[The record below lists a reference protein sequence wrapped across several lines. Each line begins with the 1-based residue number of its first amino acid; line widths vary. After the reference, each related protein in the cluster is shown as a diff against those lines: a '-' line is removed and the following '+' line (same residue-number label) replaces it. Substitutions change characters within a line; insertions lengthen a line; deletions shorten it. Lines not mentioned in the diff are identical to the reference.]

1 MSRVCESWSLEE
13 LVEMDDRDM
22 EALLGYY
29 KPGTVPKFSD
39 IHHSNEDEVYTFDGS
54 FGWW

>member
-1 MSRVCESWSLEE
+1 M
-13 LVEMDDRDM
+13 EMDDNDM

-39 IHHSNEDEVYTFDGS
+39 IHPSEEDELYTFDGS

>member
-1 MSRVCESWSLEE
+1 
-13 LVEMDDRDM
+13 MDDADM

-29 KPGTVPKFSD
+29 KPGTVPKFSE
-39 IHHSNEDEVYTFDGS
+39 IHPLKDDGIFIFDGS

>member
-1 MSRVCESWSLEE
+1 MSRVCETWSLEDLCDMNE
-13 LVEMDDRDM
+13 KDM

-29 KPGTVPKFSD
+29 KSSGIPSLEQLRLGEQPGVP
-39 IHHSNEDEVYTFDGS
+39 VFDGS